1 MQKVQKKKRKMTLAT
16 KNAIAGY
23 LFILPFIIG
32 LLAFMLV
39 PLFQSFRMSFSE
51 VIVDPSAGGFTM
63 NFVGLRQYNEAL
75 NIDPNFKILLLE
87 NIRGMLLDL
96 PATLIFSFFVALLL
110 NQSFKGRG
118 FVRAIF
124 FMPVILSSGVIV
136 GLEYNNEMLASMKD
150 VIEKTSNASSITT
163 VLQDMLVSEGSQAG
177 DFFGFVFDLIDHV
190 YDIAIQSG
198 IQIIIFLSG
207 LQTIS
212 TSMFEAAK
220 IEGCTAWECFWKI
233 TLPMVSSLILVN
245 VIYTIIDYFCR
256 SDNEV
261 MDYISQ
267 TVMINNMHYDLS
279 AAMAWV
285 YFVCCLVIIGILS
298 LIISKKV
305 YYYE

>member
-1 MQKVQKKKRKMTLAT
+1 MHKKKRKMTLAA
-16 KNAIAGY
+16 KNAVAGY

-32 LLAFMLV
+32 FLLFMMV
-39 PLFQSFRMSFSE
+39 PLVQSFRMSFSE
-51 VIVDPSAGGFTM
+51 VNIAPTGGGFTM
-63 NFVGLRQYNEAL
+63 EFVKIAQYNKAI
-75 NIDPNFKILLLE
+75 NVDPQYKILLIE

-110 NQSFKGRG
+110 NQTFKGRG

-124 FMPVILSSGVIV
+124 FMPVIPSSGVIV
-136 GLEYNNEMLASMKD
+136 GLEYNNAMLAGMKD
-150 VIEKTSNASSITT
+150 VIQETSNSSSITT
-163 VLQDMLVSEGSQAG
+163 VLQDMLVTEGTQAG
-177 DFFGFVFDLIDHV
+177 DFFGFIFDLIDHV

-212 TSMFEAAK
+212 PSMFEAAK

-245 VIYTIIDYFCR
+245 IIYTIIDYFCR

-261 MDYISQ
+261 MEYISNI
-267 TVMINNMHYDLS
+267 TIGKLEYGLS
-279 AAMAWV
+279 SAMSWI
-285 YFVCCLVIIGILS
+285 YFVCCLVIIGIIS

>member
-1 MQKVQKKKRKMTLAT
+1 MARKKKTKMTLAT
-16 KNAIAGY
+16 KSAIAGY

-32 LLAFMLV
+32 FIAFMV
-39 PLFQSFRMSFSE
+39 IPLFQSLRMSFSTVTVNPSLGGFVME
-51 VIVDPSAGGFTM
+51 FAGLANFNEAINVDP
-63 NFVGLRQYNEAL
+63 E
-75 NIDPNFKILLLE
+75 FKILLIE
-87 NIRGMLLDL
+87 NLRGMLLDL
-96 PATLIFSFFVALLL
+96 PATLIFSFFIALLL
-110 NQSFKGRG
+110 NQTFKGRG

-136 GLEYNNEMLASMKD
+136 GLEYNNELLASMKD
-150 VIEKTSNASSITT
+150 VIAETTNASSITT
-163 VLQDMLVSEGSQAG
+163 VLQDMLVTEGSKAG
-177 DFFGFVFDLIDHV
+177 DFFMFVFDLIDHV

-212 TSMFEAAK
+212 PSMFEAAK

-245 VIYTIIDYFCR
+245 IIYTIIDYFCR

-261 MDYISQ
+261 MEYISE
-267 TVMINNMHYDLS
+267 TMIARMTYDLS
-279 AAMAWV
+279 AAMAWI
-285 YFVCCLVIIGILS
+285 YFVCCMVIIGIIS

>member
-1 MQKVQKKKRKMTLAT
+1 MAKQKRKMTLAG

-32 LLAFMLV
+32 FLLFLV
-39 PLFQSFRMSFSE
+39 LPLFQSMQMSVSE
-51 VIVDPSAGGFTM
+51 VNINNAMGGFTM
-63 NFVGLRQYNEAL
+63 EYIGFANFNEAM
-75 NIDPNFKILLLE
+75 NIDPQFKILLLD
-87 NIRGMLLDL
+87 NLKTMLLDL

-110 NQSFKGRG
+110 NQTFKGRG

-136 GLEYNNEMLASMKD
+136 GLEYNNELLASMKD
-150 VIEKTSNASSITT
+150 VIEESSNTSSITG
-163 VLQDMLVSEGSQAG
+163 VLQDMLVTEGSQTA
-177 DFFGFVFDLIDHV
+177 DIFQYVFDLIDSV
-190 YDIAIQSG
+190 YDIAIRSG

-245 VIYTIIDYFCR
+245 IIYTIIDFFCR
-256 SDNEV
+256 SDNQV
-261 MDYISQ
+261 MEYIQS
-267 TVMINNMHYDLS
+267 TMINIQYDLS
-279 AAMAWV
+279 AAMAWI
-285 YFVCCLVIIGILS
+285 YFVCCMAIIGIIS

>member
-1 MQKVQKKKRKMTLAT
+1 MAKKKRKATLAT

-32 LLAFMLV
+32 LLVFMIV
-39 PLFQSFRMSFSE
+39 PLFQSLRMSFSE
-51 VIVDPSAGGFTM
+51 VTVNPAAGGITMEFAGIKKFNDAINVDP
-63 NFVGLRQYNEAL
+63 E
-75 NIDPNFKILLLE
+75 FKIKLIE
-87 NIRGMLLDL
+87 NIQRMLLDL
-96 PATLIFSFFVALLL
+96 PSTLIFSFFVALLL
-110 NQSFKGRG
+110 NQTFKGRG

-136 GLEYNNEMLASMKD
+136 GLEYNNELLASMKD
-150 VIEKTSNASSITT
+150 VIADSSNASSITS
-163 VLQDMLVSEGSQAG
+163 VLQDMLVTEGSETEQ
-177 DFFGFVFDLIDHV
+177 FFGYVFDMIDHV

-245 VIYTIIDYFCR
+245 IIYTIIDFFCR

-261 MDYISQ
+261 MDYISGL
-267 TVMINNMHYDLS
+267 MINEMNYDLS
-279 AAMAWV
+279 SAMAWI
-285 YFVCCLVIIGILS
+285 YFVCCLVIIGIIS
-298 LIISKKV
+298 LIISKRV

>member
-1 MQKVQKKKRKMTLAT
+1 MAHKKRKTTLAV
-16 KNAIAGY
+16 KNAVAGY

-32 LLAFMLV
+32 FIMFLV
-39 PLFQSFRMSFSE
+39 IPLVQSLRMSVSSVTINPSE
-51 VIVDPSAGGFTM
+51 GGFMMDFVKFANFNEAINVDPK
-63 NFVGLRQYNEAL
+63 
-75 NIDPNFKILLLE
+75 FKILLIE
-87 NIRGMLLDL
+87 NLRTMLLDL

-136 GLEYNNEMLASMKD
+136 GLEFNNALLADMKD
-150 VIEKTSNASSITT
+150 VIADTSNASSITT
-163 VLQDMLVSEGSQAG
+163 VLQDMLVAEGSQSSG
-177 DFFGFVFDLIDHV
+177 IFEYVFELIDSV
-190 YDIAIQSG
+190 YDIAIRSG

-245 VIYTIIDYFCR
+245 IIYTIIDFFCR

-261 MDYISQ
+261 MEYISQ
-267 TVMINNMHYDLS
+267 TMIGNLKYDLS
-279 AAMAWV
+279 AAMAWI
-285 YFVCCLVIIGILS
+285 YFVCCMAIIGIIS

>member
-1 MQKVQKKKRKMTLAT
+1 MARKKNKMTLAA
-16 KNAIAGY
+16 KNAVAGY

-32 LLAFMLV
+32 FVMFLV
-39 PLFQSFRMSFSE
+39 IPLFQSLRMSVSE
-51 VIVDPSAGGFTM
+51 VTINPLAGGFTM
-63 NFVGLRQYNEAL
+63 DFIKFANFNEAL
-75 NIDPNFKILLLE
+75 NIDPQFKILLIE
-87 NIRGMLLDL
+87 NLKTMLLDL

-110 NQSFKGRG
+110 NQTFKGRG

-136 GLEYNNEMLASMKD
+136 GLEFNNALLKDMKD
-150 VIEKTSNASSITT
+150 VIAETSNASSITT
-163 VLQDMLVSEGSQAG
+163 VLQDMLVAEGSQAG
-177 DFFGFVFDLIDHV
+177 DMFQYVFDLIDSV
-190 YDIAIQSG
+190 YDIAIRSG

-245 VIYTIIDYFCR
+245 IIYTIIDFFCR

-261 MDYISQ
+261 MEYISQ
-267 TVMINNMHYDLS
+267 TMIGNLQYDLS
-279 AAMAWV
+279 AAMAWI
-285 YFVCCLVIIGILS
+285 YFVCCMAIIGIIS

>member
-1 MQKVQKKKRKMTLAT
+1 MEFVKIAQYNK
-16 KNAIAGY
+16 AIN
-23 LFILPFIIG
+23 
-32 LLAFMLV
+32 
-39 PLFQSFRMSFSE
+39 
-51 VIVDPSAGGFTM
+51 VDP
-63 NFVGLRQYNEAL
+63 QY
-75 NIDPNFKILLLE
+75 KILLIE

-110 NQSFKGRG
+110 NQTFKGRG

-136 GLEYNNEMLASMKD
+136 GLEYNNAMLAGMKD
-150 VIEKTSNASSITT
+150 VIQETSNSSSITT
-163 VLQDMLVSEGSQAG
+163 VLQDMLVTEGTQAG
-177 DFFGFVFDLIDHV
+177 DFFGFIFDLIDHV

-212 TSMFEAAK
+212 PSMFEAAK

-245 VIYTIIDYFCR
+245 IIYTIIDYFCR

-261 MDYISQ
+261 MEYISNI
-267 TVMINNMHYDLS
+267 TIGKLEYGLS
-279 AAMAWV
+279 SAMSWI
-285 YFVCCLVIIGILS
+285 YFVCCLVIIGIIS

>member
-1 MQKVQKKKRKMTLAT
+1 MTLAT

-32 LLAFMLV
+32 FIAFMMV
-39 PLFQSFRMSFSE
+39 PLFQSLRMSFSA
-51 VIVDPSAGGFTM
+51 VKVNPSAGGFTM
-63 NFVGLRQYNEAL
+63 VLNGISNYNEVI
-75 NIDPNFKILLLE
+75 NIDPEFKILLIE
-87 NIRGMLLDL
+87 NIRGMILDL

-110 NQSFKGRG
+110 NQTFKGRG

-136 GLEYNNEMLASMKD
+136 GLEFNNEMLASMKD
-150 VIEKTSNASSITT
+150 VIQHSSNSASITG
-163 VLQDMLVSEGSQAG
+163 VLKDMLVTEGTQAG
-177 DFFGFVFDLIDHV
+177 DLFGFVFDLIDHV

-212 TSMFEAAK
+212 TSMFEAAR

-245 VIYTIIDYFCR
+245 IIYTIIDYFCR

-261 MDYISQ
+261 MDYISN
-267 TVMINNMHYDLS
+267 TMISKMQYDLS
-279 AAMAWV
+279 AAMSWI
-285 YFVCCLVIIGILS
+285 YFVCCLVIIGIIS
-298 LIISKKV
+298 LVISKKV

>member
-1 MQKVQKKKRKMTLAT
+1 MAHKKRKKTLAA
-16 KNAIAGY
+16 KNAVAGY

-32 LLAFMLV
+32 FIMFLV
-39 PLFQSFRMSFSE
+39 IPLVQSLRMSVSSVTINPSE
-51 VIVDPSAGGFTM
+51 GGFMMDFVKFANFNEAINVDPK
-63 NFVGLRQYNEAL
+63 
-75 NIDPNFKILLLE
+75 FKILLIE
-87 NIRGMLLDL
+87 NLRTMLLDL

-136 GLEYNNEMLASMKD
+136 GLEFNNALLADMKD
-150 VIEKTSNASSITT
+150 VIADTSNASSITT
-163 VLQDMLVSEGSQAG
+163 VLQDMLVAEGSQSSG
-177 DFFGFVFDLIDHV
+177 IFEYVFELIDSV
-190 YDIAIQSG
+190 YDIAIRSG

-245 VIYTIIDYFCR
+245 IIYTIIDFFCR

-261 MDYISQ
+261 MEYISQ
-267 TVMINNMHYDLS
+267 TMIGNLKYDLS
-279 AAMAWV
+279 AAMAWI
-285 YFVCCLVIIGILS
+285 YFVCCMAIIGIIS

>member
-1 MQKVQKKKRKMTLAT
+1 MQKKKRKMTLAT
-16 KNAIAGY
+16 KNAITGY

-32 LLAFMLV
+32 FLLFMLI
-39 PLFQSFRMSFSE
+39 PLFQSLRMSFSD
-51 VIVDPSAGGFTM
+51 VTVNPTAGGFVM
-63 NFVGLRQYNEAL
+63 EFVKLSKYNESI
-75 NIDPNFKILLLE
+75 NIDPEFKILLLE
-87 NIRGMLLDL
+87 NLRGMLVDL

-110 NQSFKGRG
+110 NQTFKGRG

-136 GLEYNNEMLASMKD
+136 GLEYNNAMLAGMKD
-150 VIEKTSNASSITT
+150 VIQETSNSSSITT
-163 VLQDMLVSEGSQAG
+163 VLQDMLVTEGSQAG
-177 DFFGFVFDLIDHV
+177 DFFQFIFDLIDHV

-212 TSMFEAAK
+212 PSMFEAAK

-245 VIYTIIDYFCR
+245 IIYTIIDYFCR

-261 MDYISQ
+261 MEYISEV
-267 TVMINNMHYDLS
+267 TISKMNYGLS
-279 AAMAWV
+279 SAMSWI
-285 YFVCCLVIIGILS
+285 YFVCCLLIIGIIS

>member
-1 MQKVQKKKRKMTLAT
+1 MNKKKRKMSLAT

-32 LLAFMLV
+32 FLVFMLV
-39 PLFQSFRMSFSE
+39 PLVESCRMSFSE
-51 VIVDPSAGGFTM
+51 VTVDPSMGGFTM
-63 NFVGLRQYNEAL
+63 KFTGLSLYNEAI
-75 NIDPNFKILLLE
+75 NIDPSFKILLLE
-87 NIRGMLLDL
+87 NLKGMLLDL

-110 NQSFKGRG
+110 NQTFKGRG

-150 VIEKTSNASSITT
+150 VIQETSNASSITT
-163 VLQDMLVSEGSQAG
+163 VLQDMLVTEGSQLG
-177 DFFGFVFDLIDHV
+177 EFFGFVFELIDHV
-190 YDIAIQSG
+190 YDISIQSG

-212 TSMFEAAK
+212 PSMFEAAK

-261 MDYISQ
+261 MDYISSA
-267 TVMINNMHYDLS
+267 MISKMQYDLS
-279 AAMAWV
+279 AAMAWI
-285 YFVCCLVIIGILS
+285 YFVCCLVIIGIIS
-298 LIISKKV
+298 LILSKKV

>member
-1 MQKVQKKKRKMTLAT
+1 MAKKKGKATLAT

-32 LLAFMLV
+32 LLAFMIV
-39 PLFQSFRMSFSE
+39 PLFQSLRMSFSE
-51 VIVDPSAGGFTM
+51 VTVNPAAGGFTM
-63 NFVGLRQYNEAL
+63 QFVGIKNFNDAI
-75 NIDPNFKILLLE
+75 NVDPQFKILLLE
-87 NIRGMLLDL
+87 NLQKMLLDL
-96 PATLIFSFFVALLL
+96 PSTLIFSFFVALLL

-136 GLEYNNEMLASMKD
+136 GLEYNNELLASMKD
-150 VIEKTSNASSITT
+150 VIAHSSNASSITT
-163 VLQDMLVSEGSQAG
+163 VLQDMLVKEGSETEQ
-177 DFFGFVFDLIDHV
+177 FFGYVFEMIDHV

-212 TSMFEAAK
+212 SSMFEAAK

-245 VIYTIIDYFCR
+245 IIYTIIDFFCR

-261 MDYISQ
+261 MDYISSM
-267 TVMINNMHYDLS
+267 MINEMNYDLS
-279 AAMAWV
+279 SAMSWI
-285 YFVCCLVIIGILS
+285 YFVCCLVIIGIIS
-298 LIISKKV
+298 LIISKRV

>member
-1 MQKVQKKKRKMTLAT
+1 MAKQKRKMTLAG
-16 KNAIAGY
+16 KNAVTGY

-32 LLAFMLV
+32 FLLFLV
-39 PLFQSFRMSFSE
+39 LPLFQSMQMSVSE
-51 VIVDPSAGGFTM
+51 VKINNAMGGFTM
-63 NFVGLRQYNEAL
+63 DYIGFANFNEAM
-75 NIDPNFKILLLE
+75 NIDPQFKILLLD
-87 NIRGMLLDL
+87 NLKTMLLDL

-110 NQSFKGRG
+110 NQTFKGRG

-136 GLEYNNEMLASMKD
+136 GLEYNNELLASMKD
-150 VIEKTSNASSITT
+150 VIEETSNTSSITG
-163 VLQDMLVSEGSQAG
+163 VLQDMLVTEGSQTA
-177 DFFGFVFDLIDHV
+177 DIFQYVFDLIDSV
-190 YDIAIQSG
+190 YDIAIRSG

-245 VIYTIIDYFCR
+245 IIYTIIDFFCR
-256 SDNEV
+256 SDNQV
-261 MDYISQ
+261 MEYIQSA
-267 TVMINNMHYDLS
+267 MINIQYDLS
-279 AAMAWV
+279 AAMAWI
-285 YFVCCLVIIGILS
+285 YFVCCMAIIGIIS

>member
-1 MQKVQKKKRKMTLAT
+1 MKRKKMTLAT

-32 LLAFMLV
+32 FLAFMVL
-39 PLFQSFRMSFSE
+39 PLFQSLRMSFSE
-51 VIVDPSAGGFTM
+51 VTVDPSAGGFTM
-63 NFVGLRQYNEAL
+63 VFANLKNYNEVI
-75 NIDPNFKILLLE
+75 NIDPDFKILLIE
-87 NIRGMLLDL
+87 NLRGMLLDL

-110 NQSFKGRG
+110 NQTFKGRG

-150 VIEKTSNASSITT
+150 VIQETTNASSITT
-163 VLQDMLVSEGSQAG
+163 VLQDMLVTDGTQSGELFQ
-177 DFFGFVFDLIDHV
+177 FVFDLIDHI

-212 TSMFEAAK
+212 VSMFEAAK

-261 MDYISQ
+261 MDYIS
-267 TVMINNMHYDLS
+267 TSMISKMQYDLS
-279 AAMAWV
+279 AAMAWI
-285 YFVCCLVIIGILS
+285 YFACCLVIIGIIS
-298 LIISKKV
+298 LIISKRV

>member
-1 MQKVQKKKRKMTLAT
+1 MAKQKRKMTLAG

-32 LLAFMLV
+32 FLLFLV
-39 PLFQSFRMSFSE
+39 LPLFQSMQMSVSE
-51 VIVDPSAGGFTM
+51 VNINNAMGGFTM
-63 NFVGLRQYNEAL
+63 EYIGFANFNEAM
-75 NIDPNFKILLLE
+75 NIDPQFKILLLD
-87 NIRGMLLDL
+87 NLKTMLLDL

-110 NQSFKGRG
+110 NQTFKGRG

-136 GLEYNNEMLASMKD
+136 GLEYNNELLASMKD
-150 VIEKTSNASSITT
+150 VIEESSNRSSITG
-163 VLQDMLVSEGSQAG
+163 VLQDMLVTEGSQTA
-177 DFFGFVFDLIDHV
+177 DIFQYVFDLIDSV
-190 YDIAIQSG
+190 YDIAIRSG

-245 VIYTIIDYFCR
+245 IIYTIIDFFCR
-256 SDNEV
+256 SDNQV
-261 MDYISQ
+261 MEYIQS
-267 TVMINNMHYDLS
+267 TMINIQYDLS
-279 AAMAWV
+279 AAMAWI
-285 YFVCCLVIIGILS
+285 YFVCCMAIIGIIS

>member
-1 MQKVQKKKRKMTLAT
+1 MAKKKGKATLAT

-32 LLAFMLV
+32 LLAFMIV
-39 PLFQSFRMSFSE
+39 PLFQSLRMSFSE
-51 VIVDPSAGGFTM
+51 VTVNPAAGGFSM
-63 NFVGLRQYNEAL
+63 QFVGLEKFNDAI
-75 NIDPNFKILLLE
+75 NVDPQFKILLIE
-87 NIRGMLLDL
+87 NLQKMLLDL
-96 PATLIFSFFVALLL
+96 PSTLIFSFFVALLL

-136 GLEYNNEMLASMKD
+136 GLEYNNELLASMKD
-150 VIEKTSNASSITT
+150 VIAHSSNASSITT
-163 VLQDMLVSEGSQAG
+163 VLQDMLVKEGSETEQ
-177 DFFGFVFDLIDHV
+177 FFGYVFDMIDHV

-245 VIYTIIDYFCR
+245 IIYTIIDFFCR

-261 MDYISQ
+261 MDYISNM
-267 TVMINNMHYDLS
+267 MINEMNYDLS
-279 AAMAWV
+279 SAMSWI
-285 YFVCCLVIIGILS
+285 YFVCCLVIIGIIS
-298 LIISKKV
+298 LIISKRV

>member
-1 MQKVQKKKRKMTLAT
+1 MAKKKGKATLAT

-32 LLAFMLV
+32 LLAFMIV
-39 PLFQSFRMSFSE
+39 PLFQSLRMSFSE
-51 VIVDPSAGGFTM
+51 VTVNPAAGGFTM
-63 NFVGLRQYNEAL
+63 QFVGIKNFNDAI
-75 NIDPNFKILLLE
+75 NVDPQFKILLLE
-87 NIRGMLLDL
+87 NLQKMLLDL
-96 PATLIFSFFVALLL
+96 PSTLIFSFFVALLL

-136 GLEYNNEMLASMKD
+136 GLEYNNELLASMKD
-150 VIEKTSNASSITT
+150 VIAHSSNASSITT
-163 VLQDMLVSEGSQAG
+163 VLQDMLVKEGAETEQ
-177 DFFGFVFDLIDHV
+177 FFGYVFDMIDHV

-212 TSMFEAAK
+212 SSMFEAAK

-245 VIYTIIDYFCR
+245 IIYTIIDFFCR

-261 MDYISQ
+261 MDYISSM
-267 TVMINNMHYDLS
+267 MINEMNYDLS
-279 AAMAWV
+279 SAMSWI
-285 YFVCCLVIIGILS
+285 YFVCCLVIIGIIS
-298 LIISKKV
+298 LIISKRV

>member
-1 MQKVQKKKRKMTLAT
+1 MAKQKRKMTLAG

-32 LLAFMLV
+32 FLLFLV
-39 PLFQSFRMSFSE
+39 LPLFQSMQMSVSE
-51 VIVDPSAGGFTM
+51 VNINNAMGGFTM
-63 NFVGLRQYNEAL
+63 EYIGFANFNEAM
-75 NIDPNFKILLLE
+75 NIDPQFKILLLD
-87 NIRGMLLDL
+87 NLKTMLLDL

-110 NQSFKGRG
+110 NQTFKGRG

-136 GLEYNNEMLASMKD
+136 GLEYNNELLASMKD
-150 VIEKTSNASSITT
+150 VIEESSNTSSITG
-163 VLQDMLVSEGSQAG
+163 VLQDMLVTEGSQTA
-177 DFFGFVFDLIDHV
+177 DIFQYVFDLIDSV
-190 YDIAIQSG
+190 YDIAIRSG

-233 TLPMVSSLILVN
+233 TLPIVSSLILVN
-245 VIYTIIDYFCR
+245 IIYTIIDFFCR
-256 SDNEV
+256 SDNQV
-261 MDYISQ
+261 MEYIQS
-267 TVMINNMHYDLS
+267 TMINIQYDLS
-279 AAMAWV
+279 AAMAWI
-285 YFVCCLVIIGILS
+285 YFVCCMAIIGIIS

>member
-1 MQKVQKKKRKMTLAT
+1 MAGKKRKMTLAA
-16 KNAIAGY
+16 KNAVAGY

-32 LLAFMLV
+32 FIAFLVV
-39 PLFQSFRMSFSE
+39 PLIQSLQMSISE
-51 VIVDPSAGGFTM
+51 VTINPLEGGFNM
-63 NFVGLRQYNEAL
+63 KSVGIANFNEAI
-75 NIDPNFKILLLE
+75 NIDPQFKILLLD
-87 NIRGMLLDL
+87 NLKSMLLEL

-110 NQSFKGRG
+110 NQTFKGRG

-136 GLEYNNEMLASMKD
+136 GLEMNNELLAGMED
-150 VIEKTSNASSITT
+150 VIAHSSNASSITT
-163 VLQDMLVSEGSQAG
+163 VLKDMLVVEGSQG
-177 DFFGFVFDLIDHV
+177 SEIFEYVFDLIDSV
-190 YDIAIQSG
+190 YDIAIRSG

-245 VIYTIIDYFCR
+245 IIYTIIDFFCR

-261 MDYISQ
+261 MEYISE
-267 TVMINNMHYDLS
+267 TMIGTLRYDLS
-279 AAMAWV
+279 AAMAWI
-285 YFVCCLVIIGILS
+285 YFVCCMAIIGIIS

>member
-1 MQKVQKKKRKMTLAT
+1 MSKKKRKATLAT

-32 LLAFMLV
+32 FLAFMVV
-39 PLFQSFRMSFSE
+39 PLVESLRMSFSE
-51 VIVDPSAGGFTM
+51 VTVNPQAGGFTM
-63 NFVGLRQYNEAL
+63 EFLGMYNYNEAI
-75 NIDPNFKILLLE
+75 NIDPEYKIKLIE
-87 NIRGMLLDL
+87 NLQGMLLDL
-96 PATLIFSFFVALLL
+96 PSTLIFSFFVALLL
-110 NQSFKGRG
+110 NQTFKGRG

-136 GLEYNNEMLASMKD
+136 GLEYNNELLASMKD
-150 VIEKTSNASSITT
+150 VIAESSNASSITT
-163 VLQDMLVSEGSQAG
+163 VLQDMLVTEGSETEQ
-177 DFFGFVFDLIDHV
+177 FFGFVFDMIDHV

-212 TSMFEAAK
+212 PSMFEAAK

-245 VIYTIIDYFCR
+245 IIYTIIDYFCR

-261 MDYISQ
+261 MDYIS
-267 TVMINNMHYDLS
+267 TRMINQMDYDLS
-279 AAMAWV
+279 SAMAWI
-285 YFVCCLVIIGILS
+285 YFVCCMVIIGIIS
-298 LIISKKV
+298 LIISKRV

>member
-1 MQKVQKKKRKMTLAT
+1 MAKQKRKMTLAG

-32 LLAFMLV
+32 FLLFLV
-39 PLFQSFRMSFSE
+39 LPLFQSMQMSVSE
-51 VIVDPSAGGFTM
+51 VNINNAMGGFTM
-63 NFVGLRQYNEAL
+63 EYIGFANFNEAM
-75 NIDPNFKILLLE
+75 NIDPQFKILLLD
-87 NIRGMLLDL
+87 NLKTMLLDL

-110 NQSFKGRG
+110 NQTFKGRG

-136 GLEYNNEMLASMKD
+136 GLEYNNELLASMKD
-150 VIEKTSNASSITT
+150 VIEESSNTSSITG
-163 VLQDMLVSEGSQAG
+163 VLQDMLVTEGSQTA
-177 DFFGFVFDLIDHV
+177 DIFQYVFDLIDSV
-190 YDIAIQSG
+190 YDIAIRSG

-245 VIYTIIDYFCR
+245 IIYTIIDFFCR
-256 SDNEV
+256 SDNQV
-261 MDYISQ
+261 MEYIQS
-267 TVMINNMHYDLS
+267 TMINIRYDLS
-279 AAMAWV
+279 AAMAWI
-285 YFVCCLVIIGILS
+285 YFVCCMAIIGIIS

>member
-1 MQKVQKKKRKMTLAT
+1 MQKKKRKMTLAA
-16 KNAIAGY
+16 KNAVAGY

-32 LLAFMLV
+32 FLLFMLV
-39 PLFQSFRMSFSE
+39 PLVQSFRMSFSE
-51 VIVDPSAGGFTM
+51 VNISPTGGGFTM
-63 NFVGLRQYNEAL
+63 EFVKLAKYNMAINVDPQY
-75 NIDPNFKILLLE
+75 KILLIE
-87 NIRGMLLDL
+87 NLRGMLLDL

-110 NQSFKGRG
+110 NQTFKGRG

-136 GLEYNNEMLASMKD
+136 GLEYNNAMLAGMKD
-150 VIEKTSNASSITT
+150 VIQETSNTSSITT
-163 VLQDMLVSEGSQAG
+163 VLQDMLVTEGTQAG
-177 DFFGFVFDLIDHV
+177 DFFGFIFDLIDHV

-212 TSMFEAAK
+212 PSMFEAAK

-245 VIYTIIDYFCR
+245 IIYTIIDYFCR

-261 MDYISQ
+261 MEYISSITIGKLQ
-267 TVMINNMHYDLS
+267 YGLS
-279 AAMAWV
+279 SAMSWI
-285 YFVCCLVIIGILS
+285 YFVCCLLIIGIIS

>member
-1 MQKVQKKKRKMTLAT
+1 MAGKKRKMTLAA
-16 KNAIAGY
+16 KNAVAGY

-32 LLAFMLV
+32 FIAFLIV
-39 PLFQSFRMSFSE
+39 PLIQSLQMSISE
-51 VIVDPSAGGFTM
+51 VTINPLEGGFNM
-63 NFVGLRQYNEAL
+63 KSVGIANFNEAI
-75 NIDPNFKILLLE
+75 NIDPQFKILLLD
-87 NIRGMLLDL
+87 NLKSMLLEL

-110 NQSFKGRG
+110 NQTFKGRG

-136 GLEYNNEMLASMKD
+136 GLEMNNELLAGMED
-150 VIEKTSNASSITT
+150 VIAHSSNASSITT
-163 VLQDMLVSEGSQAG
+163 VLKDMLVVEGSQG
-177 DFFGFVFDLIDHV
+177 SEIFEYVFDLIDSV
-190 YDIAIQSG
+190 YDIAIRSG

-245 VIYTIIDYFCR
+245 IIYTIIDFFCR

-261 MDYISQ
+261 MEYISE
-267 TVMINNMHYDLS
+267 TMIGTLRYDLS
-279 AAMAWV
+279 AAMAWI
-285 YFVCCLVIIGILS
+285 YFVCCMAIIGIIS

>member
-1 MQKVQKKKRKMTLAT
+1 MNKKKRKMSLAT

-32 LLAFMLV
+32 FLVFMLV
-39 PLFQSFRMSFSE
+39 PLVESCRMSFSE
-51 VIVDPSAGGFTM
+51 VTVDPSMGGFTM
-63 NFVGLRQYNEAL
+63 KFTGLSLYNEAI
-75 NIDPNFKILLLE
+75 NIDPSFKILLLE
-87 NIRGMLLDL
+87 NLKGMLLDL

-110 NQSFKGRG
+110 NQTFKGRG

-136 GLEYNNEMLASMKD
+136 GLEYNNEMLAIMKD
-150 VIEKTSNASSITT
+150 VIQETSNASSITT
-163 VLQDMLVSEGSQAG
+163 VLQDMLVTEGSQSG
-177 DFFGFVFDLIDHV
+177 EFFGFVFELIDHV
-190 YDIAIQSG
+190 YDISIQSG

-212 TSMFEAAK
+212 PSMFEAAK

-261 MDYISQ
+261 MDYISSA
-267 TVMINNMHYDLS
+267 MISKMQYDLS
-279 AAMAWV
+279 AAMAWI
-285 YFVCCLVIIGILS
+285 YFVCCLVIIGIIS
-298 LIISKKV
+298 LILSKKV

>member
-1 MQKVQKKKRKMTLAT
+1 MAKAKKKKSLAT

-23 LFILPFIIG
+23 LFILPFILG
-32 LLAFMLV
+32 FVLFMVL
-39 PLFQSFRMSFSE
+39 PLFQSMKMSFSE
-51 VIVDPSAGGFTM
+51 VTINPSAGGFTM
-63 NFVGLRQYNEAL
+63 NLIGMDNFNKAL
-75 NIDPNFKILLLE
+75 NIDPQFKILLLE
-87 NIRGMLLDL
+87 NLRQMLLDL

-110 NQSFKGRG
+110 NQTFKGRG

-136 GLEYNNEMLASMKD
+136 GLEYNNELLASMKD
-150 VIEKTSNASSITT
+150 VIADTSNASSITS
-163 VLQDMLVSEGSQAG
+163 VLKDMLVTEGSQSAQ
-177 DFFGFVFDLIDHV
+177 FFEYVFDLIDHV
-190 YDIAIQSG
+190 YDVAIQSG

-245 VIYTIIDYFCR
+245 IIYTIIDFFCR

-261 MDYISQ
+261 MEYISN
-267 TVMINNMHYDLS
+267 TMIGKLQYDLS
-279 AAMAWV
+279 AAMAWI
-285 YFVCCLVIIGILS
+285 YFVCCMVIIGIIS

>member
-1 MQKVQKKKRKMTLAT
+1 MARTKKKKSLAT

-32 LLAFMLV
+32 FLAFMVV
-39 PLFQSFRMSFSE
+39 PLYQSLRMGFSE
-51 VIVDPSAGGFTM
+51 VTINPAAGGFTM
-63 NFVGLRQYNEAL
+63 EFVKLENFNNAINV
-75 NIDPNFKILLLE
+75 DPEFKILLIE
-87 NIRGMLLDL
+87 NLKGMLLDL

-110 NQSFKGRG
+110 NQTFKGRG

-136 GLEYNNEMLASMKD
+136 GLEFNNEMLASMKD
-150 VIEKTSNASSITT
+150 VIADTTNASSITT
-163 VLQDMLVSEGSQAG
+163 VLKDMLVTEGSQSAQ
-177 DFFGFVFDLIDHV
+177 FFNYVFDLIDHV
-190 YDIAIQSG
+190 YDVAIRSG

-212 TSMFEAAK
+212 TSMFEAAR

-245 VIYTIIDYFCR
+245 IIYTIIDFFCR
-256 SDNEV
+256 SDNQV
-261 MDYISQ
+261 MEYIQ
-267 TVMINNMHYDLS
+267 NIMISKLQYDLS
-279 AAMAWV
+279 AAMSWI
-285 YFVCCLVIIGILS
+285 YFLCCMVIIGIIS

>member
-1 MQKVQKKKRKMTLAT
+1 MSKKKRKVTLAT

-32 LLAFMLV
+32 LLAFMIV
-39 PLFQSFRMSFSE
+39 PLLQSLRMSFSE
-51 VIVDPSAGGFTM
+51 VTVNPAAGGFTM
-63 NFVGLRQYNEAL
+63 VFTGLTNYNDAI
-75 NIDPNFKILLLE
+75 NIDPEFKVKLIE
-87 NIRGMLLDL
+87 NLQGMLLDL
-96 PATLIFSFFVALLL
+96 PSTLIFSFFVALLL

-136 GLEYNNEMLASMKD
+136 GLEYNNELLASMKD
-150 VIEKTSNASSITT
+150 VIAESSNASSITT
-163 VLQDMLVSEGSQAG
+163 VLKDMLVQEGSESEQ
-177 DFFGFVFDLIDHV
+177 FFGYVFDMIDHV

-261 MDYISQ
+261 MDYISNM
-267 TVMINNMHYDLS
+267 MISEMNYDLS
-279 AAMAWV
+279 SAMSWI
-285 YFVCCLVIIGILS
+285 YFVCCLVIIGIIS
-298 LIISKKV
+298 LIISKRV